1 MLCQLLLT
9 MDTIHPTC
17 MKVKA
22 FLHKISLRL
31 WDSVKMMEITRE
43 IQRNCSTMHEI
54 TGV

>member
-9 MDTIHPTC
+9 MDTIHPIC

-22 FLHKISLRL
+22 LLHKISLIL
-31 WDSVKMMEITRE
+31 WDSVKMMEISRK

-54 TGV
+54 TGA